1 MRTVS
6 VREARQKLRSLLDD
20 VAAGEEVV
28 LMRRGKAVA
37 RLVPDGDAAQ
47 RLPSPEERARSLQ
60 QRLFRRNDEFRA
72 VDDELCQRVTTLR
85 SCIRD
90 S

>member
-28 LMRRGKAVA
+28 LVRRGKAVA
-37 RLVPDGDAAQ
+37 RLVPAGDAAK
-47 RLPSPEERARSLQ
+47 RLPSLADFRRSIQLRGTTLGEELAAAREEERY
-60 QRLFRRNDEFRA
+60 
-72 VDDELCQRVTTLR
+72 
-85 SCIRD
+85 
-90 S
+90 